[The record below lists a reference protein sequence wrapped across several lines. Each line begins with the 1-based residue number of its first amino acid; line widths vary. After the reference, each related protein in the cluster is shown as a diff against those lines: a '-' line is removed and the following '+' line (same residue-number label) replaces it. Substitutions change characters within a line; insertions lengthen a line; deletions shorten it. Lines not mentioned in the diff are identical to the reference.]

1 MADTAAQDCFHCGEP
16 VPSDSNY
23 QVVLDASQKNVCCI
37 GCQTVANTIIDQG
50 LADYY
55 RHRELS
61 RGSGPSLPANINIEV
76 SDSSHW
82 QAYDDSEVQSAFVR
96 QKGDQEKETELV
108 IDGLTCAACVWLLNQ
123 HVSQQP
129 GILHFNV
136 NLTTQR
142 AYVHWNTDQI
152 QLSSIMAA
160 IDAIGYQPGPYQASD
175 AAKRKAQDKRQM
187 ILRLGIAGLGA
198 MQVMMLSFGMYAGM
212 TQGMEMSYVHFMRW
226 AALVLTTP
234 VVLYSA
240 MPFFKAAIRAL
251 KNRHLVMDV
260 PVSIAIGAAY
270 IASAWATVMQ
280 TGEVYYDSVTMF
292 SFLLLLG
299 RFVESTARYHA
310 GHAGNELH
318 QLLPPVCDRIV
329 DGEIQQIA
337 ITKLTA
343 GDLIRVLPGATIPAD
358 GVLQQG
364 TSSINEAALTGEFMP
379 VEKHQ
384 GDALTA
390 GTVNVSSSLVMQVT
404 KTQDDSRLQ
413 QILSMVKQAHS
424 FRPQLSKSAD
434 QVAHYF
440 VLAVLVISASVYT
453 GWYFIDP
460 DKAFWITL
468 SVLVITC
475 PCALSLAAP
484 TATAVATASLRRQ
497 GILMTREDSLEDI
510 AKVDTVVF
518 DKTGTLTTGAMT
530 LHNTVALGEV
540 AAPECKLIAA
550 CLEQQ
555 SEHPI
560 SRAFRHL
567 DASDMH
573 LEDIT
578 NHPSQGLSASWPE
591 QQTQIRLGKPDFVQ
605 NLGHWPMPERP
616 AGEGVWLLLGSE
628 QQALAWFHISDAKR
642 PELSKVMPELKAIGL
657 QLSILS
663 GDHEDNVAELAH
675 ALGMDDWRAG
685 QTPAQK
691 LAYIQGLQEQ
701 GKTVLMVGDGINDA
715 PVMAAAN
722 ASLAMASGTDLSK
735 ASAPALLLRDHLGL
749 IAVLIKKARHTRRI
763 MIQNLAWALLYNLI
777 ALPLAAMGLVP
788 PWGAA
793 TGMSFSSLFVVLN
806 ATRLRRIKHDV
817 Q

>member
-1 MADTAAQDCFHCGEP
+1 MSIDCFHCN
-16 VPSDSNY
+16 DSVSPDASY
-23 QVVLDASQKNVCCI
+23 QVTLDGIEHAVCCI

-61 RGSGPSLPANINIEV
+61 RGAGPSLPANINIEV
-76 SDSSHW
+76 NDASHW
-82 QAYDDSEVQSAFVR
+82 QAYDDGDVQSAFVR
-96 QKGDQEKETELV
+96 TKQGPERETELV

-123 HVSQQP
+123 HVSKQT
-129 GILHFNV
+129 GVLHFNV

-142 AYVHWNTDQI
+142 AYVHWDNEQI
-152 QLSSIMAA
+152 QLSQIMAA
-160 IDAIGYQPGPYQASD
+160 IDAIGYQPGPYQASV
-175 AAKRKAQDKRQM
+175 AAQRKAKDKLQM
-187 ILRLGIAGLGA
+187 IFRLGVAGLGA

-212 TQGMEMSYVHFMRW
+212 AQGMEVNYMYFMRW

-240 MPFFKAAIRAL
+240 VPFFKAAYRAL

-260 PVSIAIGAAY
+260 PVSLAIGAAY
-270 IASAWATVMQ
+270 IASIWATVMQ

-292 SFLLLLG
+292 TFLLLLG

-318 QLLPPVCDRIV
+318 QLLPPVCDRLT
-329 DGEIQQIA
+329 DDNGIQQIA
-337 ITKLTA
+337 VTKLEA

-358 GVLQQG
+358 GILQQG
-364 TSSINEAALTGEFMP
+364 SSSINEAALTGEFMP

-384 GDALTA
+384 GDPLTA
-390 GTVNVSSSLVMQVT
+390 GTVNVSSSLTMQVT

-413 QILSMVKQAHS
+413 QILSMVQQAHS
-424 FRPQLSKSAD
+424 FRPKLSKSAD

-453 GWYFIDP
+453 SWYFIDP

-497 GILMTREDSLEDI
+497 GILMTREDSLEEI

-518 DKTGTLTTGAMT
+518 DKTGTLTTGAMA
-530 LHNTVALGEV
+530 LHNTVAIGDV
-540 AAPECKLIAA
+540 AEQQCKLIGA

-567 DASDMH
+567 DASD
-573 LEDIT
+573 LQLDEIT
-578 NHPSQGLSASWPE
+578 NHPSQGLSAYWPE
-591 QQTQIRLGKPDFVQ
+591 QQTQVRIGKPEFVQ
-605 NLGHWPMPERP
+605 QLGDWSKPERP

-642 PELSKVMPELKAIGL
+642 PELHKVMPQLKQLGMH
-657 QLSILS
+657 LSILS
-663 GDHEDNVAELAH
+663 GDHQDNVAELAQ
-675 ALGMDDWRAG
+675 ALGMDDWRAA

-691 LAYIQGLQEQ
+691 LAYIQDLQKQ
-701 GKTVLMVGDGINDA
+701 GKTVLMIGDGINDA

-749 IAVLIKKARHTRRI
+749 ISVLIKKARHTRRI
-763 MIQNLAWALLYNLI
+763 MIQNLAWALLYNLV

>member
-1 MADTAAQDCFHCGEP
+1 MSATAAPDCYHCGES

-23 QVVLDASQKNVCCI
+23 QIVLDQSQHKVCCI

-61 RGSGPSLPANINIEV
+61 RGANPNLPANINIAV
-76 SDSSHW
+76 SDSAHW
-82 QAYDDSEVQSAFVR
+82 LAYDDNDVQSAFVR
-96 QKGDQEKETELV
+96 QKGAQEKETELV

-123 HVSQQP
+123 HISKLP

-142 AYVHWNTDQI
+142 AYVHWQTTEI

-175 AAKRKAQDKRQM
+175 AAKRKALDKRQM

-198 MQVMMLSFGMYAGM
+198 MQVMMLSFGMYAGL
-212 TQGMEMSYVHFMRW
+212 TQGMELSYVHFMRW
-226 AALVLTTP
+226 SALVLTTP

-270 IASAWATVMQ
+270 IASVWATVMQ
-280 TGEVYYDSVTMF
+280 TGDVYYDSVTMF
-292 SFLLLLG
+292 TFLLLLG

-318 QLLPPVCDRIV
+318 QLLPPVCDRMV
-329 DGEIQQIA
+329 DGKTQQIA
-337 ITKLTA
+337 VTKLA
-343 GDLIRVLPGATIPAD
+343 SGDLIRVLPGATIPAD
-358 GVLQQG
+358 GILHQG
-364 TSSINEAALTGEFMP
+364 SSSINEAALTGEFMP
-379 VEKHQ
+379 VEKHL

-440 VLAVLVISASVYT
+440 VLAVLLISACVYT

-460 DKAFWITL
+460 SKAFWITL

-497 GILMTREDSLEDI
+497 GILMTREDSLEEI

-518 DKTGTLTTGAMT
+518 DKTGTLTTGVMT
-530 LHNTVALGEV
+530 LHSTVALGDISV
-540 AAPECKLIAA
+540 PQCKLLAA

-567 DASDMH
+567 DASG
-573 LEDIT
+573 LQLQDIT
-578 NHPSQGLSASWPE
+578 NHPSQGLSASWPA
-591 QQTQIRLGKPDFVQ
+591 QQTQVRIGKPEFVQ
-605 NLGHWPMPERP
+605 ALGQWPMPERP
-616 AGEGVWLLLGSE
+616 AGEGVWLLLGNA

-642 PELSKVMPELKAIGL
+642 PELHKVMPQLKDLGMHL
-657 QLSILS
+657 CILS
-663 GDHEDNVAELAH
+663 GDHPNNVAELAQDL
-675 ALGMDDWRAG
+675 AMDDWRAA

-691 LAYIQGLQEQ
+691 LAFIQSLQQQ

-749 IAVLIKKARHTRRI
+749 ISVLIKKARHTRRI
-763 MIQNLAWALLYNLI
+763 MLQNLAWALLYNLI

-793 TGMSFSSLFVVLN
+793 TGMSFSSLLVVLN

>member
-1 MADTAAQDCFHCGEP
+1 MSTECFHCGED
-16 VPSDSNY
+16 VPADTNY
-23 QVVLDASQKNVCCI
+23 QVIFEEAPQPVCCI

-55 RHRELS
+55 RHREVS
-61 RGSGPSLPANINIEV
+61 RGSGPSLPANINIEIN
-76 SDSSHW
+76 DASHW
-82 QAYDDSEVQSAFVR
+82 VAYDDDDVQSAFVR
-96 QKGDQEKETELV
+96 NKANAEKETELV

-123 HVSQQP
+123 HVSKLD
-129 GILHFNV
+129 GVLHFNV

-142 AYVHWNTDQI
+142 AYVHWDSDKI
-152 QLSSIMAA
+152 KLSRIMAA
-160 IDAIGYQPGPYQASD
+160 IDAIGYQPGPYQASV
-175 AAKRKAQDKRQM
+175 AAQRKAKDKRQM
-187 ILRLGIAGLGA
+187 TFRLGIAGLGA

-212 TQGMEMSYVHFMRW
+212 AQGMEVDYMHFMRW
-226 AALVLTTP
+226 AALVLSTP

-240 MPFFKAAIRAL
+240 APFFKAAFRAL

-260 PVSIAIGAAY
+260 PVSLAIGAAY
-270 IASAWATVMQ
+270 IASLWATVFK

-292 SFLLLLG
+292 TFLLLLG

-318 QLLPPVCDRIV
+318 KLLPPVCDKVV
-329 DGEIQQIA
+329 DGETQQVA
-337 ITKLTA
+337 VTKLQA
-343 GDLIRVLPGATIPAD
+343 GDIVKVLPGATIPAD
-358 GVLQQG
+358 GTLVEG

-379 VEKHQ
+379 VDKQQ
-384 GDALTA
+384 GDQLTA
-390 GTVNVSSSLVMQVT
+390 GTVNVSSALLMQVT
-404 KTQDDSRLQ
+404 QTQDDSRLQ
-413 QILSMVKQAHS
+413 QILSMVQQAHS

-434 QVAHYF
+434 KVAHYF
-440 VLAVLVISASVYT
+440 VFAVLVISAIVYSS
-453 GWYFIDP
+453 WYFLDP
-460 DKAFWITL
+460 SKAFWITL

-497 GILMTREDSLEDI
+497 GILMTREDSLEQI

-518 DKTGTLTTGAMT
+518 DKTGTLTTGAMS
-530 LHNTVALGEV
+530 LQQVIALGDVDELT
-540 AAPECKLIAA
+540 CKLLAA
-550 CLEQQ
+550 RLEQE

-567 DASDMH
+567 DGSEYD
-573 LEDIT
+573 LRDIQ
-578 NHPSQGLSASWPE
+578 NHPSEGLSGDW
-591 QQTQIRLGKPDFVQ
+591 QTNHMQLRLGKPEFVQ
-605 NLGHWPMPERP
+605 QLGTWAQPERP
-616 AGEGVWLLLGSE
+616 TAEGVWLLLGN
-628 QQALAWFHISDAKR
+628 QHQALAWIHIADAKR
-642 PELSKVMPELKAIGL
+642 PELHKVMPQLKALGMEL
-657 QLSILS
+657 CILS
-663 GDHEDNVAELAH
+663 GDHPNNVEELAEE
-675 ALGMDDWRAG
+675 LGVDEWQAG

-691 LAYIQGLQEQ
+691 LAFIQAKQEQ
-701 GKTVLMVGDGINDA
+701 GKSVLMIGDGINDA
-715 PVMAAAN
+715 PVMAAAD

-749 IAVLIKKARHTRRI
+749 IGVLITKARRTRRI
-763 MIQNLAWALLYNLI
+763 MIQNLGWALLYNVI
-777 ALPLAAMGLVP
+777 ALPLAASGMVP